1 MYVRDIK
8 TDFFDVISTE
18 RVLVLVN
25 TDVDAVCA
33 TKIIQYLFKCDHVL
47 YTLVPVTGKR
57 DFYSAFKN
65 NIEGIK
71 YCLLVNCG
79 GSIDLCDFLDPAD
92 EVIFFILDNHRPVEA
107 ALGGGEGGAPI
118 RLQPGQLHRQQLRP
132 PGVRAGLETIPG
144 HKSPAL
150 VGDSGSH

>member
-8 TDFFDVISTE
+8 TEFFDVISTE

-92 EVIFFILDNHRPVEA
+92 EVIFFILDNHRPVDVTN
-107 ALGGGEGGAPI
+107 I
-118 RLQPGQLHRQQLRP
+118 HNSTQ
-132 PGVRAGLETIPG
+132 V
-144 HKSPAL
+144 KSQNVNLIADAIQF
-150 VGDSGSH
+150 VSVVFR

>member
-1 MYVRDIK
+1 MSEYEIVTMYVRDIK

-33 TKIIQYLFKCDHVL
+33 TKIIQYLFQCDHFL

-65 NIEGIK
+65 NI
-71 YCLLVNCG
+71 
-79 GSIDLCDFLDPAD
+79 
-92 EVIFFILDNHRPVEA
+92 
-107 ALGGGEGGAPI
+107 
-118 RLQPGQLHRQQLRP
+118 
-132 PGVRAGLETIPG
+132 
-144 HKSPAL
+144 
-150 VGDSGSH
+150 

>member
-8 TDFFDVISTE
+8 ADFFDVISTE
-18 RVLVLVN
+18 RILVLVN

-47 YTLVPVTGKR
+47 YTLVPVTGKK
-57 DFYSAFKN
+57 DFYSAYKN

-79 GSIDLCDFLDPAD
+79 GTIDLCEFLDPAD
-92 EVIFFILDNHRPVEA
+92 EVIFFILDNHRPVDVTNIHNETQVRSVSVY
-107 ALGGGEGGAPI
+107 LIDFSQE
-118 RLQPGQLHRQQLRP
+118 LLSSGQTP
-132 PGVRAGLETIPG
+132 DE
-144 HKSPAL
+144 
-150 VGDSGSH
+150 DGS